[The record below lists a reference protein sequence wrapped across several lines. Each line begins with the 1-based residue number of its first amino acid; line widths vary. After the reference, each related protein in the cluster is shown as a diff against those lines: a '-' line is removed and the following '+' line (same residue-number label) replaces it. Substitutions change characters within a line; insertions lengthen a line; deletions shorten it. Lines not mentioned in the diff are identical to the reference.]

1 MTLVATHHP
10 SSQRSNRDRLVSEAR
25 RLFAEHGYAEVSVD
39 EVAAAANLTKGAVY
53 YQFKDKADLFHA
65 ACHAV
70 MEDVVRQVD
79 AAGRGAGTPRLEELM
94 TGGRRM
100 FDAYGTREAHRLL
113 LIDGPSVLGFGPWLA
128 LQEPIGACLVADG
141 LKHYAQAGM
150 VPANQIDA
158 LSHLL
163 FGAFVQGVLRIA
175 SAPPAERDQTE
186 RDVRAA
192 TGTLLRAFLRGL
204 QQPETP

>member
-1 MTLVATHHP
+1 MTLVADHP
-10 SSQRSNRDRLVSEAR
+10 AIQRSNRDRLVAQAR
-25 RLFAEHGYAEVSVD
+25 RLFAERGYAEVSVD
-39 EVAAAANLTKGAVY
+39 EVAAAAGLTKGAVY
-53 YQFKDKADLFHA
+53 YQFKDKADLFRA
-65 ACHAV
+65 ACEAV

-79 AAGRGAGTPRLEELM
+79 AAGRGSGTPRLEELI
-94 TGGRRM
+94 TGGQRM
-100 FDAYGTREAHRLL
+100 FDAYGSKEAQRLL

-141 LKHYAQAGM
+141 LKHYATAGM
-150 VPANQIDA
+150 VPASQIGA

-175 SAPPAERDQTE
+175 SAAPAERDQTE

-192 TGTLLRAFLRGL
+192 TMTLLRAFLRGL
-204 QQPETP
+204 TPAETQ